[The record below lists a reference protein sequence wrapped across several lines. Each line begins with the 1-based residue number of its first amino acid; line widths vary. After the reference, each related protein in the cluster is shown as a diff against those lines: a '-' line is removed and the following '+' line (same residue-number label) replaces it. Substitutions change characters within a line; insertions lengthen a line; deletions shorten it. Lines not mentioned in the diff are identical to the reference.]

1 MPIPDVPG
9 FMCATCGKQYR
20 HSTHLRRHEVT
31 HARREEFACQYCG
44 KKFGRRDVWRKH
56 YASCPQN
63 NNHDEPPPAR
73 RGKHA
78 TACDACFRSKLACDG
93 HAPCGRCSSRRG
105 ACTYT
110 RLKNELHDKT
120 PSLSPDISSRA
131 PALSSP
137 SSPSSRAKEDAAK
150 IPISFLLSL
159 TNPKAESLLD
169 VFFTEPQPDD
179 DNDDPG
185 TELQPDPLSHTDQY
199 SQPFTATDTMFLPWL
214 LDHDLFPEPSAI
226 PSEDTLGQQPNTPEE
241 EIDPPLKPLLTSIQS
256 TYNHPPLPSPSQ
268 IFTAPN
274 CILFIRSY
282 FQHTH
287 THMPLIHRG
296 SLDAEEGGSTPV
308 LVLAVALAGA
318 LYAPPRDCVIAARA
332 WYKAVEEW
340 AFERLGGLV
349 EDFRAMGS
357 SIPGA
362 GEGRRDRKGDAKGV
376 KETEDDDDKRARR
389 ALEKETYETLQA
401 AILITGAQFLMNNP
415 AFRSKHWTMRRPMLV
430 EVVRKLGL
438 MGSRHTQDVH
448 DHREVDWE
456 RWVWEETRVRLATW
470 TFLGDWQQAGV
481 FHVPGCSAIYEMTGD
496 MPSLPGLWDANST
509 DEFHRAVIRI
519 HTRQPGC
526 WKRTASLR
534 TCMDA
539 LLGETWKGVAEF
551 PLRGLSLS
559 DLHILISTLHTQI
572 ATAHHSLLLPLPST
586 IPLLRR
592 ATLRWQVIWETT
604 LAALTP
610 EEIRA
615 SGFVRHGGEYCWLA
629 RGLLSRAERYVR
641 GKEKGKLGKM
651 EERYFERLGH
661 ETPGELHEMLRGLRG
676 EGNFTR
682 E

>member
-1 MPIPDVPG
+1 MFFFYFPRIPPN
-9 FMCATCGKQYR
+9 T
-20 HSTHLRRHEVT
+20 
-31 HARREEFACQYCG
+31 
-44 KKFGRRDVWRKH
+44 RRDVWRKH

-73 RGKHA
+73 RGKQA
-78 TACDACFRSKLACDG
+78 KACDACFRSKLACG
-93 HAPCGRCSSRRG
+93 GNAPCGRCSSRG
-105 ACTYT
+105 AACTYT
-110 RLKNELHDKT
+110 RLQHELHDKT
-120 PSLSPDISSRA
+120 PSLSPDTASVIGSQA

-137 SSPSSRAKEDAAK
+137 SSPSSPLTKEAAAK
-150 IPISFLLSL
+150 TPISFLLSL

-179 DNDDPG
+179 DNDDPS
-185 TELQPDPLSHTDQY
+185 TELQPELLNPTDQY
-199 SQPFTATDTMFLPWL
+199 SQPFTAADTMFLPWL
-214 LDHDLFPEPSAI
+214 LDHDLFPEPSVI
-226 PSEDTLGQQPNTPEE
+226 PSEDTLGQLPNTPEE

-256 TYNHPPLPSPSQ
+256 TYNHPRLPSPSQ
-268 IFTAPN
+268 IFTTPN
-274 CILFIRSY
+274 RILFIRSY

-287 THMPLIHRG
+287 PHMPLIHRG

-318 LYAPPRDCVIAARA
+318 LYAPPRDCVIAGRA

-340 AFERLGGLV
+340 VFERLGGLV
-349 EDFRAMGS
+349 EDFRWSSVSMGS
-357 SIPGA
+357 SIPGM
-362 GEGRRDRKGDAKGV
+362 GKGGRNLEGKRTGK
-376 KETEDDDDKRARR
+376 EDDDSKAQR

-430 EVVRKLGL
+430 EAVRKLGL
-438 MGSRHTQDVH
+438 MGARHTQDVNE
-448 DHREVDWE
+448 HRELDWE

-496 MPSLPGLWDANST
+496 MPSLPALWDAKLA
-509 DEFHRAVIRI
+509 DEFHRAVIHIR
-519 HTRQPGC
+519 TQQPGC

-539 LLGETWKGVAEF
+539 LLGENWKGVGGF
-551 PLRGLSLS
+551 PLKGLSLL

-572 ATAHHSLLLPLPST
+572 ATAHHSLLLPLPSI

-592 ATLRWQVIWETT
+592 ATLRWQVLWETT
-604 LAALTP
+604 LGPLTAD
-610 EEIRA
+610 EVRA

-641 GKEKGKLGKM
+641 GSEKGKVRGM
-651 EERYFERLGH
+651 VGEGYFERLGH
-661 ETPGELHEMLRGLRG
+661 ETPRELHEMLRGLRG
-676 EGNFTR
+676 EGNLTR